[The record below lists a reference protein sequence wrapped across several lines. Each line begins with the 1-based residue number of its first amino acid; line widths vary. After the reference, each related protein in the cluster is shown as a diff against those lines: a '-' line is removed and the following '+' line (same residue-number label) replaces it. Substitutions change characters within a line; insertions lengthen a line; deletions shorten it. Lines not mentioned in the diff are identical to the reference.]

1 MSNIEFIVGRVTHED
16 GFALVDGRV
25 GDGTIRVHDTFTAI
39 CSYDGQRVGDR
50 VDVVRGQ
57 AEPVRLT
64 VETIEAYRHFL
75 DCVERG
81 LTARL
86 RVRGDGLERLA
97 DQKILSL

>member
-1 MSNIEFIVGRVTHED
+1 MSRIEFIISRVTQEH
-16 GFALVDGRV
+16 GSALVDGRV
-25 GDGTIRVHDTFTAI
+25 GDGMIRVHDAFTEI
-39 CSYDGQRVGDR
+39 CSYAGQSVGDR
-50 VDVVRGQ
+50 VEVVRGQ

-64 VETIEAYRHFL
+64 VETIEAYKHFL